1 MTKRVLAAA
10 AVAIALIALWSWLVV
25 TWALRGVSTPIA
37 PRGDARA
44 FMAAAAERVRN
55 AGIGN
60 CALALVDN
68 GRIFDS
74 YFYSVGDPIDDGTL
88 FQMASVS
95 KWVTAWGVMALV
107 QQRRLELDVP
117 VSRYLTRWQLPPSD
131 FANDG
136 VTVRRLLSH
145 TSGLTDG
152 LGVKGP
158 ADQKSRRQKASVVD
172 RP

>member
-1 MTKRVLAAA
+1 MVAG
-10 AVAIALIALWSWLVV
+10 VAIALCALWSTLVV

-44 FMAAAAERVRN
+44 FMAAAIERVKD

-60 CALALVDN
+60 CALALIEN

-74 YFYSVGDPIDDGTL
+74 YFYSVGDPINDTTL

-107 QQRRLELDVP
+107 QQRRRELD
-117 VSRYLTRWQLPPSD
+117 L
-131 FANDG
+131 A
-136 VTVRRLLSH
+136 
-145 TSGLTDG
+145 
-152 LGVKGP
+152 
-158 ADQKSRRQKASVVD
+158 
-172 RP
+172 